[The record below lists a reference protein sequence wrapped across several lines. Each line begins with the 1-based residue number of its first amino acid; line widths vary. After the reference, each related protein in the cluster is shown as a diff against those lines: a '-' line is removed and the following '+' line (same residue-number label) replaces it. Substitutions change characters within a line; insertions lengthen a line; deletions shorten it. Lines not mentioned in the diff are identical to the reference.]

1 MSHFDRSRSDS
12 SQVSIG
18 NEGTKIVCVPDFF
31 EDPDAVIAAA
41 ETHQFAHINPHYPGI
56 RAPVEAD
63 LLAVLCDSVSD
74 MAAIHLGQS
83 KRSWRGQAWYSI
95 VTRPAS
101 SLTPIQRLP
110 HFDGF
115 DASQLAVMIY
125 LNRTDHGGT
134 AFYRQTSSGFECI
147 SESRF
152 ADYKAQLEAGVRQ
165 TGLPPA
171 AYISDGAPHFEKIH
185 ESDAAFNSLIL
196 YPGTILHSGV
206 IRNDRPLASDPRNG
220 RLTINGFFRP
230 A

>member
-1 MSHFDRSRSDS
+1 
-12 SQVSIG
+12 
-18 NEGTKIVCVPDFF
+18 
-31 EDPDAVIAAA
+31 
-41 ETHQFAHINPHYPGI
+41 
-56 RAPVEAD
+56 
-63 LLAVLCDSVSD
+63 
-74 MAAIHLGQS
+74 
-83 KRSWRGQAWYSI
+83 
-95 VTRPAS
+95 
-101 SLTPIQRLP
+101 
-110 HFDGF
+110 
-115 DASQLAVMIY
+115 MIY

-134 AFYRQTSSGFECI
+134 AFYRQTSTGFECI
-147 SESRF
+147 SEARF
-152 ADYKAQLEAGVRQ
+152 ADYKAQLEAGVRK